1 MVKRTLGVTVL
12 ALWSCA
18 AEDQGF
24 TDFTVADGGRRDAA
38 TLTDRGAATD
48 APRSDLGAS
57 ASDVSA
63 TEDLGAPPADVV
75 SVYDTPIAQDGCA
88 MGAPC
93 TGRADGCQA
102 RETCGNGVDDDCN
115 GAVDDVCPC
124 LPGTVQDCSLGPP
137 GRRAAGVCSG
147 GTQRCAGSG
156 EFGTWAAC
164 EGAIGPSPEVCDG
177 ADNDCNGCVD
187 DGLCCNTAELT
198 CPGADDPRVPT
209 GRPFSRYLLRG
220 AQFFSGAARSFRW
233 TVTGGP
239 CERLLP
245 RPSFN
250 VEATDRPD
258 LAFTPTL
265 SGDYTVTVTVVTRE
279 GRTLSC
285 TFVVHIE
292 GPGMRVE
299 LCWDTSTTVDLD
311 LYVHDP
317 SNTAPWF
324 SSPQGP
330 LFSVTNAS
338 CNWSNCEAN
347 IRGSMGR
354 ANWGYANSPLSAC
367 EGGPLGP
374 GWRALGFCAN
384 PRLDIDNNLVKAIG
398 VPENMNVDNPRDGQR
413 FRVMVQNFTGT
424 AARPMVNVYCGGHLR
439 GTIGAAP
446 DTIGDFTGA
455 PGATSVG
462 AMWRAA
468 DVTVRVDAMGVTT
481 GCDVTP
487 LRPPGSRTGYWVT
500 RNDPSY

>member
-1 MVKRTLGVTVL
+1 
-12 ALWSCA
+12 
-18 AEDQGF
+18 
-24 TDFTVADGGRRDAA
+24 
-38 TLTDRGAATD
+38 
-48 APRSDLGAS
+48 
-57 ASDVSA
+57 
-63 TEDLGAPPADVV
+63 
-75 SVYDTPIAQDGCA
+75 
-88 MGAPC
+88 
-93 TGRADGCQA
+93 
-102 RETCGNGVDDDCN
+102 
-115 GAVDDVCPC
+115 
-124 LPGTVQDCSLGPP
+124 
-137 GRRAAGVCSG
+137 
-147 GTQRCAGSG
+147 
-156 EFGTWAAC
+156 
-164 EGAIGPSPEVCDG
+164 
-177 ADNDCNGCVD
+177 
-187 DGLCCNTAELT
+187 
-198 CPGADDPRVPT
+198 
-209 GRPFSRYLLRG
+209 
-220 AQFFSGAARSFRW
+220 
-233 TVTGGP
+233 
-239 CERLLP
+239 
-245 RPSFN
+245 
-250 VEATDRPD
+250 
-258 LAFTPTL
+258 
-265 SGDYTVTVTVVTRE
+265 
-279 GRTLSC
+279 
-285 TFVVHIE
+285 
-292 GPGMRVE
+292 MRVE

-317 SNTAPWF
+317 SNMAPWF

-330 LFSVTNAS
+330 LASVTNAS

-446 DTIGDFTGA
+446 DTLADFTGA
-455 PGATSVG
+455 SGATSVG

-487 LRPPGSRTGYWVT
+487 LRPPGARTGYWVT

>member
-1 MVKRTLGVTVL
+1 M
-12 ALWSCA
+12 
-18 AEDQGF
+18 
-24 TDFTVADGGRRDAA
+24 GG
-38 TLTDRGAATD
+38 
-48 APRSDLGAS
+48 DLGGPA
-57 ASDVSA
+57 
-63 TEDLGAPPADVV
+63 ADVV
-75 SVYDTPIAQDGCA
+75 SVYDTPTPQDGCA

-124 LPGTVQDCSLGPP
+124 LPGTVQDCTLGPP
-137 GRRAAGVCSG
+137 GRRAVGVCSG

-209 GRPFSRYLLRG
+209 GRPFARYLLRG

-239 CERLLP
+239 CESLLP
-245 RPSFN
+245 RPSFT

-317 SNTAPWF
+317 SNMAPWF
-324 SSPQGP
+324 SS
-330 LFSVTNAS
+330 A
-338 CNWSNCEAN
+338 A
-347 IRGSMGR
+347 GS
-354 ANWGYANSPLSAC
+354 A
-367 EGGPLGP
+367 
-374 GWRALGFCAN
+374 
-384 PRLDIDNNLVKAIG
+384 
-398 VPENMNVDNPRDGQR
+398 
-413 FRVMVQNFTGT
+413 GT
-424 AARPMVNVYCGGHLR
+424 R
-439 GTIGAAP
+439 
-446 DTIGDFTGA
+446 
-455 PGATSVG
+455 
-462 AMWRAA
+462 
-468 DVTVRVDAMGVTT
+468 
-481 GCDVTP
+481 
-487 LRPPGSRTGYWVT
+487 
-500 RNDPSY
+500 